1 MADHRRLYTER
12 EISAILKRAGEMQ
25 ADQGI
30 SETYGLSLHDLQQIA
45 AEVGLDARLVAA
57 AAVELDG
64 LGKSKREF
72 QPFGAP
78 TTLHVERVVQGE
90 VSEDQWMAMTQEMSR
105 AFGVIGTSGQ
115 VGRTLEWTHSSRK
128 VQLQVAV
135 TPHEGQTKIRIT
147 GDFRRMALIFFLP
160 WLFAGTTWG
169 FALSAASGA
178 TMAGAASIALA
189 IGMVVYMLSMLGFSA
204 YARHKKNRAND
215 LLRRLEDMIAS
226 RVAADS
232 DSTAVPPALEAEQ
245 PRLSLDEP
253 AEAEPVSARRRRTSA
268 N

>member
-1 MADHRRLYTER
+1 
-12 EISAILKRAGEMQ
+12 
-25 ADQGI
+25 
-30 SETYGLSLHDLQQIA
+30 
-45 AEVGLDARLVAA
+45 
-57 AAVELDG
+57 
-64 LGKSKREF
+64 
-72 QPFGAP
+72 
-78 TTLHVERVVQGE
+78 
-90 VSEDQWMAMTQEMSR
+90 
-105 AFGVIGTSGQ
+105 
-115 VGRTLEWTHSSRK
+115 
-128 VQLQVAV
+128 
-135 TPHEGQTKIRIT
+135 
-147 GDFRRMALIFFLP
+147 MALIFFLP

-232 DSTAVPPALEAEQ
+232 DSTAVPPVLEAEQ